1 MKNIGIITIVFL
13 FLALVFYGTG
23 KMDNNNGTKIEFDS
37 TEVTQKEGNKIVKSE
52 EEWKKELT
60 PEEYEV
66 TRKKGTERPFQNKYW
81 DNHEEG
87 IYICVCCGQELF
99 SSDTKFE
106 SGTGWP
112 SFYKPADEKNVSA
125 ETDKSLFMTRTEALC
140 SRCDAHLGHV
150 FDDGPEPTGLRYCI
164 NSAALDFK
172 KK

>member
-1 MKNIGIITIVFL
+1 MKIIGFVSFILLVL
-13 FLALVFYGTG
+13 MLVFYGTG
-23 KMDNNNGTKIEFDS
+23 YFYYNNETKIEFDS
-37 TEVTQKEGNKIVKSE
+37 TKLTQKEGDKIIKSE

-60 PEEYEV
+60 PEEFKI

-87 IYICVCCGQELF
+87 VYKCICCGQDLF
-99 SSDTKFE
+99 GSESKFE

-112 SFYKPADEKNVSA
+112 SFFKPIDDLNV
-125 ETDKSLFMTRTEALC
+125 ETHTDNSHFMTRTEVIC
-140 SRCDAHLGHV
+140 SKCDAHLGHV
-150 FDDGPEPTGLRYCI
+150 FEDGPEPTGLRYCI